1 MPASVLH
8 DNLIP
13 RPTARPSTPGATP
26 ASRVRARLR
35 DATREAHSGA
45 ESTAVMQA
53 LMAGSL
59 SADGYRALLTRLSQ
73 YFRAWE
79 RGSAAF
85 LRRCD
90 DAGWRYIS
98 RVALLSQDLQS
109 TVAGAQAVS
118 TSSRATSADD
128 RQCSAASDAAADGNL
143 CTDARPSLP
152 VTPARDWATGWGML
166 YVLEGST
173 LGARLIAAQL
183 RRNLPPGAGIAYF
196 SLGASDPGHWRRF
209 EICLEAALAD
219 PSLHADAIA
228 GAQRVFTDMTRH
240 MDEISA

>member
-13 RPTARPSTPGATP
+13 RLIARPPTPGATP

-35 DATREAHSGA
+35 DATREAHAGA
-45 ESTAVMQA
+45 EATMVMQA
-53 LMAGSL
+53 LMAGTL
-59 SADGYRALLTRLSQ
+59 SIDGYRALLTRLSQ
-73 YFRAWE
+73 YFSAWE
-79 RGSAAF
+79 HGSAAF
-85 LRRCD
+85 LRSCEA
-90 DAGWRYIS
+90 AGWRYTS
-98 RVALLSQDLQS
+98 RVTLLSQDLQS
-109 TVAGAQAVS
+109 RVASTQGVS
-118 TSSRATSADD
+118 TSSPATAADD
-128 RQCSAASDAAADGNL
+128 RHASTASDALPRGNL
-143 CTDARPSLP
+143 SSDGTSSLP
-152 VTPARDWATGWGML
+152 VTPACDWATGWGML

-183 RRNLPPGAGIAYF
+183 RRSLPPGTGIAYF

-228 GAQRVFTDMTRH
+228 GAQRVFIEITRH